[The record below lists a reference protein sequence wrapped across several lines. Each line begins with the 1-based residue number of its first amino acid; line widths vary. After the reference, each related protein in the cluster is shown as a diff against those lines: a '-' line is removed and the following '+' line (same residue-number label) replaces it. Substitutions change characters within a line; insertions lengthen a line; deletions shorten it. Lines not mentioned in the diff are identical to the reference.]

1 VVLQRFESEL
11 PSETPP
17 PQSVT
22 PATNG
27 PTGGATADTPAALKA
42 HTEQV
47 LSLLALLVQKY
58 LLYWYK
64 STNTDT

>member
-1 VVLQRFESEL
+1 MISVVLQRFESEV

-22 PATNG
+22 PATSG
-27 PTGGATADTPAALKA
+27 PTGGATADTAAV
-42 HTEQV
+42 QV
-47 LSLLALLVQKY
+47 LSLLALLVQNY

-64 STNTDT
+64 STKTDT